1 MELIIIDNS
10 EFECTEMQKVRRFN
24 KKQGVSIKKRRTG
37 RVPIKSKECQ

>member
-37 RVPIKSKECQ
+37 RVPIIV